1 MKAKFLALAA
11 LVLGMV
17 SCQNEPE
24 GFDVNVGGAV
34 DTVVTVNIPEAETRA
49 YSDSALSVFNNGVLD
64 GAATMRYI
72 LQVYDAAGNAS
83 DERLV
88 KYSDGKSVN
97 FDVRLIPGRNYQFVV
112 WVDVVDAEADVDKHY
127 YTRNLKEVTLNGEW
141 KAMDETRDAFTTTEL
156 IKNFNSQSGITLTVK
171 RPFAKLR
178 VVTTDTEA
186 LNNLDVTPTTAVVR
200 YATKHRAS
208 FNAYA
213 GTYADATIEDKTHE
227 YAIVSYGEDVANN
240 ANRTLFTDYF
250 FADNDVVKFYL
261 SVKDQWGEKIIA
273 DAPFTTDI
281 SVKRNHLTTIK
292 GNILTDNSNFTIT
305 VEDGFDG
312 FISEGGDEADN
323 KNIVDL
329 LKANEEVIE
338 VTLTENVEIDG
349 RFTFGGADTKSITI
363 NGTALTRAGE
373 RPVIT
378 LTNGYNYY
386 FKAVNPNAK
395 LYLNDVEI
403 VVVDDKKNTWD
414 LDDLL
419 IALDVEANN
428 VKFNSAVAL
437 DGNKVA
443 KFDGCSF
450 NETRDLYALWIRA
463 EKNKSVT
470 IANSTFESAG
480 RAIKVADEYVDDVTK
495 VSINVSGTSF
505 KSVSKAAVLVSSTA
519 GADIVWG
526 EGNDITEVA
535 ADPINAVWV
544 DEDWAD
550 YADLVT
556 VTGASKVIEGSA
568 DTNIV
573 VVSNADELKSAIS
586 NASATEVTIIYLKGG
601 NYAGYFLVSDKK
613 ILLTTTEDVT
623 IDGLINLTGN
633 TAYVGVRNMT
643 LTNANPQNHYDTN
656 KYLSRANGYIF
667 GVYNGSL
674 DIQDCTINVVAT
686 GAINQHAD
694 VTGNVLTVKNTT
706 FNCNGQRPIRAR
718 ANVHIEGCTFVD
730 QQRYAVQSQFN
741 NTLSSQ
747 SMVFV
752 NNKIV
757 NPCVTSGEAFAAGVQ
772 ISHSQICENV
782 AFTIANNE
790 LTSTKFN
797 DLKFAYDHE
806 EASTSFGNI
815 KITTCTLNG
824 QQIKEHMCFEI
835 DAKTNEVL
843 PTAPAV
849 VEGAY
854 QITNADEFMFIN
866 ERGMGSVTGL
876 TFCADIN
883 LEGREINPIT
893 KSGIVVKGNNFTVSN
908 FSITNKTQAALF
920 GNSSRFNI
928 SGLTIKNATFTAQ
941 NVDGEDSAAAFLGFV
956 QLFGGENVLENCHA
970 VECTIGSAKYVG
982 GLIAYRDGNSGS
994 IKIKDC
1000 SVTGSELKSLYTE
1013 DGQNYKGHCGGVIG
1027 YFANPISIENCRVA
1041 NNTFDVR
1048 GPRCG
1053 IFVGSANGTGSTASG
1068 TYASNIGLDALCGVY
1083 NKIDDWSNVVAE

>member
-11 LVLGMV
+11 LVLGLV

-64 GAATMRYI
+64 GEATMRYI

-141 KAMDETRDAFTTTEL
+141 KAMDESRDAFTTTEL

-386 FKAVNPNAK
+386 FRAVNPNAK

-480 RAIKVADEYVDDVTK
+480 RAIKVADQYVGDVTK

-573 VVSNADELKSAIS
+573 VVSNVDELKSAIS
-586 NASATEVTIIYLKGG
+586 NASATEVAIIYLKGG

-643 LTNANPQNHYDTN
+643 LTNAHPQNHYDTN
-656 KYLSRANGYIF
+656 KFLTRANGYIF

-824 QQIKEHMCFEI
+824 QPITEDMCFEI
-835 DAKTNEVL
+835 NDKTNEVSSTMSK
-843 PTAPAV
+843 PEVDENDENV
-849 VEGAY
+849 VIISSAKQMFWFANEVNVNNNSFSGKTVKLGAD
-854 QITNADEFMFIN
+854 IDLENADWTPV
-866 ERGMGSVTGL
+866 GQTGATQFQG
-876 TFCADIN
+876 TFDGQDYTISN
-883 LEGREINPIT
+883 LSIDKTSETGEYYS
-893 KSGIVVKGNNFTVSN
+893 SGLFGWLNTAIVKNVKVNGATVKGNHNVGV
-908 FSITNKTQAALF
+908 IAGYLEGK
-920 GNSSRFNI
+920 GC
-928 SGLTIKNATFTAQ
+928 TI
-941 NVDGEDSAAAFLGFV
+941 
-956 QLFGGENVLENCHA
+956 ENCHVTGAA
-970 VECTIGSAKYVG
+970 VECHHANDLACGDKAGGILGSAWNENTPVKGCTVTDSTISAGRDAGQVVG
-982 GLIAYRDGNSGS
+982 AAMIVNVT
-994 IKIKDC
+994 DC
-1000 SVTGSELKSLYTE
+1000 SATNVTVTANGECTGANVRE
-1013 DGQNYKGHCGGVIG
+1013 EVIG
-1027 YFANPISIENCRVA
+1027 R
-1041 NNTFDVR
+1041 TR
-1048 GPRCG
+1048 
-1053 IFVGSANGTGSTASG
+1053 
-1068 TYASNIGLDALCGVY
+1068 
-1083 NKIDDWSNVVAE
+1083 

>member
-141 KAMDETRDAFTTTEL
+141 KAMDESRDAFTTTEL

-227 YAIVSYGEDVANN
+227 YAIVSYGEDVENG

-250 FADNDVVKFYL
+250 FADNSDVVKFYL
-261 SVKDQWGEKIIA
+261 SVNDQWGEKIIA

-556 VTGASKVIEGSA
+556 VTGASKVVEGSA

-573 VVSNADELKSAIS
+573 VVSNVDELKSAIS

-824 QQIKEHMCFEI
+824 QPITEDMCFEI
-835 DAKTNEVL
+835 NDKTNEVSSTMSK
-843 PTAPAV
+843 PEVDENDENV
-849 VEGAY
+849 VIISSAKQMFWFANEVNVNNNSFSGKTVKLGAD
-854 QITNADEFMFIN
+854 IDLENADWTPVGQTGATQFKGTFDGQDYTISNLSIDKTSETGKHYSSGLFGWLNGAIVKN
-866 ERGMGSVTGL
+866 VTVDGA
-876 TFCADIN
+876 T
-883 LEGREINPIT
+883 
-893 KSGIVVKGNNFTVSN
+893 VKGNHNVAVIAGYLET
-908 FSITNKTQAALF
+908 A
-920 GNSSRFNI
+920 GC
-928 SGLTIKNATFTAQ
+928 TI
-941 NVDGEDSAAAFLGFV
+941 
-956 QLFGGENVLENCHA
+956 ENCHVMNATVKAYHATADACGDKVGGIVGHAGNDGVVVKDCTVVNSAIYAGRDAGQIAGAAKA
-970 VECTIGSAKYVG
+970 VNVINCSATSVTVAVNPDTTCTDGSA
-982 GLIAYRDGNSGS
+982 GNN
-994 IKIKDC
+994 IR
-1000 SVTGSELKSLYTE
+1000 EE
-1013 DGQNYKGHCGGVIG
+1013 VIG
-1027 YFANPISIENCRVA
+1027 R
-1041 NNTFDVR
+1041 
-1048 GPRCG
+1048 
-1053 IFVGSANGTGSTASG
+1053 
-1068 TYASNIGLDALCGVY
+1068 LL
-1083 NKIDDWSNVVAE
+1083 